1 LLVLKELLRRRVPQ
15 ILGVYLAVGWGALE
29 FTDWLVNRYVLSPYL
44 IDFVLLTW
52 LTLTPTVLLL
62 AWFHGAPGRDRWMA
76 AEKIGIPVNV
86 AIAAVLLFVVFG
98 DKDLGAATTAVTV
111 ENEAGETVERVIP
124 KSEFRKH
131 LALYYF
137 DNESGDT
144 ALDWLQYGL
153 TWALRDDLLQDM
165 FVESRSDFTSRLER
179 AGNQDGLG
187 VPLALKREI
196 AEDVH
201 MEYFLAGSLS
211 GHSEDL
217 VVKARLYETDSGRM
231 VEERTYRGDLFELID
246 SLALQLKHDMEIP
259 NQHVEEAR
267 DLPVNE
273 ILTHSMPA
281 LRSYVDGM
289 HSFEVRRDWEE
300 AARFFDQAVQQDPAF
315 ARAHVLLFLSSLLLN
330 DTPRAIESLVSAME
344 LGYKLPERVQ
354 FGLRAN
360 YQQLVKQDTEKAIA
374 AAGMY
379 AELYPDD
386 ITGHRLLGIF
396 YIGEGRW
403 DRAIAEY
410 EKILEIDPGQYDYL
424 QAIGDLYQQT
434 GDFRSATE
442 YYQRYADNFPDDAG
456 SFIPLGRV
464 NQQQGE
470 HDMARQHYERAL
482 LLDPENTEVMTEL
495 AELSFHLGDFD
506 EAVEQLEEAR
516 AISTTAQQ
524 RARVLNAFKTYHERR
539 GQLAEAVRYM
549 HQVWRERANFLPP
562 VFAVQLKLSDL
573 GLYARAGMPRAA
585 WDTIAAI
592 GRRLTPPL
600 DLMPPIG
607 SVEVAIELRDP
618 EMIEEAVAG
627 LERLIA
633 GLGAEALRPV
643 VTHASALVLELQ
655 GRCDQALIS
664 YRRALQLSPTQLD
677 WNTDIG
683 RCQREIGQLDQ
694 ALESLDRTLKVQPY
708 DATAHYQKALV
719 YLDRGDA
726 DRARQHL
733 QTALEVWRDADPD
746 FEPAREARQRLTA
759 LEARS

>member
-1 LLVLKELLRRRVPQ
+1 VLKELLRRRVPQ

-29 FTDWLVNRYVLSPYL
+29 FTDWLVNRYVLSPPL
-44 IDFVLLTW
+44 TDFVLLSW
-52 LTLTPTVLLL
+52 AAMTPAVLLL
-62 AWFHGAPGRDRWMA
+62 AWFHGAPGRDRWTIV
-76 AEKIGIPVNV
+76 EKIGLPLNV
-86 AIAAVLLFVVFG
+86 LAAALLLFVAFG

-111 ENEAGETVERVIP
+111 ENEAGETVERIVP

-131 LALYYF
+131 MALYHF

-165 FVESRSDFTSRLER
+165 FVESRTDFTSHLER
-179 AGNQDGLG
+179 AGNQDGLR

-196 AEDVH
+196 ADDVH
-201 MEYFLAGSLS
+201 MEYFLAGSIS
-211 GHSEDL
+211 GHSEEL
-217 VVKARLYETDSGRM
+217 VIKARLYETDSGKL

-246 SLALQLKHDMEIP
+246 SLTLQLKHDMEIP
-259 NQHVEEAR
+259 GQHIEDAR

-273 ILTHSMPA
+273 ILTNSTPA
-281 LRSYVDGM
+281 FRSYVAGM
-289 HSFEVRRDWEE
+289 HSFEVQRDWES
-300 AARFFDQAVQQDPAF
+300 AARFFDRAVQQDPTF
-315 ARAHVLLFLSSLLLN
+315 ARAHVLLFLSRLLLN
-330 DTPRAIESLVSAME
+330 DTPRAVESLVAAME

-386 ITGHRLLGIF
+386 ITGHQLLGIF

-434 GDFRSATE
+434 GEFRLATD
-442 YYQRYADNFPDDAG
+442 YYQRYADQFPDDAN
-456 SFIPLGRV
+456 SFIRLGRLGR
-464 NQQQGE
+464 QQGE
-470 HDMARQHYERAL
+470 RDVARQHYERAL
-482 LLDPENTEVMTEL
+482 LLDPENTEVMTGL
-495 AELSFHLGDFD
+495 AELAFDLGDFD
-506 EAVEQLEEAR
+506 EAVGQLEEAR
-516 AISTTAQQ
+516 AVSATAQQ
-524 RARVLNAFKTYHERR
+524 RAGVLDAFKTYHERR
-539 GQLAEAVRYM
+539 GQLDEAVGYM
-549 HQVWRERANFLPP
+549 HEVWRERANYLPP
-562 VFAVQLKLSDL
+562 VFAVQLELSDL
-573 GLYARAGMPRAA
+573 GLYAEAGMADAA
-585 WDTIAAI
+585 LDTIAAI

-600 DLMPPIG
+600 DLMPAIG

-633 GLGAEALRPV
+633 GLGAEALRPI
-643 VTHASALVLELQ
+643 VTHASALVLELRGQ
-655 GRCDQALIS
+655 CDQAIIG
-664 YRRALQLSPTQLD
+664 YGRALQLSPTQVE

-708 DATAHYQKALV
+708 DATAHYEKALV
-719 YLDRGDA
+719 YLDRDDR
-726 DRARQHL
+726 DRAREQL
-733 QTALEVWRDADPD
+733 QAALEVWGDADPD
-746 FEPAREARQRLTA
+746 FAPAREARQRLA
-759 LEARS
+759 GIQSQ